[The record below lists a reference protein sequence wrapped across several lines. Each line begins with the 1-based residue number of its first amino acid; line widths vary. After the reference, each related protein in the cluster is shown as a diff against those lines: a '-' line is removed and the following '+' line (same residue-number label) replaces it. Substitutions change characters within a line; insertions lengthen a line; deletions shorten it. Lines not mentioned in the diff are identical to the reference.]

1 MPHFCHHSCGLW
13 HCDSELGENRIE
25 WLSLQG
31 HQISARLGLFLV
43 GLGGTNFT
51 PLAEPKWVP
60 LFCLEC
66 MPWFGEKK
74 TSQKLV
80 GHGWV
85 TDKKKTLGDLC
96 DSANGQPYLFHP
108 LIYTSG
114 CIYCVFS
121 LTQWPTF
128 RLLGL
133 PYQGSLNFPFWG
145 NQPIQIQG
153 MRDDFPTMHGL
164 GW

>member
-1 MPHFCHHSCGLW
+1 MIGGLW
-13 HCDSELGENRIE
+13 GCFFLSTYFLKTKKHVHIYTS
-25 WLSLQG
+25 SLQG

-80 GHGWV
+80 GHSWV
-85 TDKKKTLGDLC
+85 TDAKKKLGEIYVIQPMANRIYFIHLYILREVYTVY
-96 DSANGQPYLFHP
+96 SHSLNGQPL
-108 LIYTSG
+108 
-114 CIYCVFS
+114 
-121 LTQWPTF
+121 
-128 RLLGL
+128 
-133 PYQGSLNFPFWG
+133 
-145 NQPIQIQG
+145 
-153 MRDDFPTMHGL
+153 DF
-164 GW
+164 